1 MRMVVVMTLVMMVVM
16 VVMMVVMMMLMMFL
30 MMIAITITN
39 KMGILLQYYDVRIK
53 CMMMVETTST
63 IL

>member
-16 VVMMVVMMMLMMFL
+16 MMLMMFP
-30 MMIAITITN
+30 MQIAITITN
-39 KMGILLQYYDVRIK
+39 KTGILLQYYDVRIK
-53 CMMMVETTST
+53 CMMMVETTTT